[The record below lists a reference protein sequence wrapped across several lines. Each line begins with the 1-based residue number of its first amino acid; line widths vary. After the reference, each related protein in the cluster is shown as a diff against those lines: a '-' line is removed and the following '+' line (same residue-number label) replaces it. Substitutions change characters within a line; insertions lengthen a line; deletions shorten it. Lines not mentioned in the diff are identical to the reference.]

1 MKRAKSFV
9 RTSILG
15 GLVVI
20 LPATIFILAVRWL
33 FLFVTGALRPL
44 TSVVTKNLPLAGY
57 AADLIVILV
66 ILGACFFVGLFVRTR
81 LGNYLYHRIETSIL
95 KKAPGYKMIKEV
107 VNQFLGGKKTPFSSV
122 ALVQIFEN
130 TTLATAFITDTN
142 DDGTCTVFVPTGP
155 NPTSGLIY
163 HLQPQF
169 VHKVNVPVEEA
180 MRSIISC
187 GAGSELLINA
197 HREMRLALLSKQGGG
212 L

>member
-1 MKRAKSFV
+1 MKHAKSFV
-9 RTSILG
+9 RTTMLG

-20 LPATIFILAVRWL
+20 LPATIFILAARWL
-33 FLFVTGALRPL
+33 FLFVTGAIRPITAL
-44 TSVVTKNLPLAGY
+44 ITKTLPLAGY
-57 AADLIVILV
+57 AGD
-66 ILGACFFVGLFVRTR
+66 ILGILIILAACFFVGLSVRTR
-81 LGNYLYHRIETSIL
+81 MGNFLYQRFETSIL

-107 VNQFLGGKKTPFSSV
+107 VNQFLGGKQTPFSSV

-130 TTLATAFITDTN
+130 STLATAFVTDTN
-142 DDGTCTVFVPTGP
+142 EDGTFTVFVPTGP

-197 HREMRLALLSKQGGG
+197 LREKRLAIQSQQGGG